1 MLLNSGAIG
10 MFIDRNI
17 VARYRFQ
24 LQKLERLVQ
33 VRNVNDTN
41 NSTGAITHQVEVNM
55 YYKGYVERMRIDVC
69 DLGKTDVILGM
80 PWLQAYNPEINW
92 KIGEVKITRYLPL
105 WKEYEAER
113 REESKKSKKS
123 GNNRRREDCE
133 IDSK

>member
-33 VRNVNDTN
+33 VRNVNGTN

-80 PWLQAYNPEINW
+80 PWLQVHNPEINW
-92 KIGEVKITRYLPL
+92 EMGEVKIMRYLL
-105 WKEYEAER
+105 LCGRNIKLKEEKKAKR
-113 REESKKSKKS
+113 VKRVATIEEEKIV
-123 GNNRRREDCE
+123 R
-133 IDSK
+133 

>member
-1 MLLNSGAIG
+1 VLLNSGAIG

-80 PWLQAYNPEINW
+80 PWLQVHNPEINW
-92 KIGEVKITRYLPL
+92 EMGEVKIMRYLL
-105 WKEYEAER
+105 LCGRNIKLKEEKKAKR
-113 REESKKSKKS
+113 VKRVATIEEEKIV
-123 GNNRRREDCE
+123 R
-133 IDSK
+133 

>member
-1 MLLNSGAIG
+1 MLSNSGAIG

-80 PWLQAYNPEINW
+80 PWLQVHNPEINW
-92 KIGEVKITRYLPL
+92 EMGEVKIMRYLL
-105 WKEYEAER
+105 LCGRNIKLKEE
-113 REESKKSKKS
+113 KKAKRVK
-123 GNNRRREDCE
+123 RVATIEKEKIVR
-133 IDSK
+133 